1 LKEGNHVED
10 LRVGRRDDN
19 IKIDLKEIRCEGL
32 DQVHL
37 AWIGT
42 IGGML

>member
-1 LKEGNHVED
+1 MED
-10 LRVGRRDDN
+10 LHV
-19 IKIDLKEIRCEGL
+19 KIDLKEIRCEGL

-42 IGGML
+42 VCGVL